1 MLQAKGTFLVL
12 LWSAALALT
21 SAAAGAG
28 ADKSPQLSRV
38 VYVTTSKACGCTLE
52 RCQAGDALVN
62 QVFAGARPGL
72 MQRLDYARDKDKA
85 KEYIKKYHLFALP
98 ALLFLDEQGNLL
110 WSAVGELAG
119 QPLAE
124 KLAQF
129 GGG

>member
-1 MLQAKGTFLVL
+1 MQQGKVVFPLI
-12 LWSAALALT
+12 LWLAALAMA
-21 SAAAGAG
+21 SATAGAA
-28 ADKSPQLSRV
+28 ADKSPQLARV
-38 VYVTTSKACGCTLE
+38 VYLTTTKACGCTLE
-52 RCQAGDALVN
+52 RCQAGDVLVN

-72 MQRLDYARDKDKA
+72 LQRLDYAQDKGKA
-85 KEYIKKYHLFALP
+85 KELIKRYHIFALP
-98 ALLFLDEQGNLL
+98 ALLFLDAQGNLL